1 MPTATEAPPDPTTD
15 ITLHSP
21 GALARITP
29 DVVRKATALV
39 RTGQV
44 LDLGSVLHM
53 DMPHGAGG
61 PVFAPFRLVRH
72 RTGRDLVRGLDWA
85 GTSFSTEI
93 VSGTPHVGTH
103 LDAFCHVQLHGRVHG
118 GATADEAEGDF
129 GWRAQ
134 GIEGVAPIVTR
145 GVLLDIAT
153 DRGLDR
159 LPDHDEIPLPEIQ
172 AALARRNIT
181 IESGD
186 AVLIRTGKMLHY
198 DDPAAFLAGQPGLS
212 AEAAIWLH
220 DQGMALLGADNTSV
234 EPQPVVQWEG
244 NLHVEMLYHRGVH
257 LLEWVDL
264 EPLRAAAAT
273 TFLFVCTP
281 LKIKGA
287 TGSWVRPIAIL

>member
-1 MPTATEAPPDPTTD
+1 MIITETESPVET
-15 ITLHSP
+15 HSL

-29 DVVRKATALV
+29 EVVRQATALV
-39 RTGQV
+39 RTGEV
-44 LDLGSVLHM
+44 LDLGSVLSM

-61 PVFAPFRLVRH
+61 SVFAPFRLVRH
-72 RTGRDLVRGLDWA
+72 RTGRDLARGMAWG

-103 LDAFCHVQLHGRVHG
+103 LDAFCHVQLAGRVHG
-118 GATADEAEGDF
+118 GATAEEAEGDF

-134 GIEGVAPIVTR
+134 GMEGVRPIVTR
-145 GVLLDIAT
+145 GVLLDIAS
-153 DRGLDR
+153 DRGVER
-159 LPDHDEIPLPEIQ
+159 IPDHEEIPLAEVRT
-172 AALARRNIT
+172 ALDRRGIA

-198 DDPAAFLAGQPGLS
+198 DDPAAFEAGQPGLGV
-212 AEAAIWLH
+212 EAAIWLY
-220 DQGMALLGADNTSV
+220 DQGMALLGADNTSI
-234 EPQPVVQWEG
+234 EPQPVVRWEG
-244 NLHVEMLYHRGVH
+244 NLHVEMLYRRGVH

-264 EPLRAAAAT
+264 EPLRASGAT